1 MTEPLCRSLTATTKT
16 EEGGV
21 FVHLRVNETKHG
33 RWRDEGSVDGL
44 CLVFKS
50 TNSGLAWP
58 PFSGSLIYPKWSIT
72 AAFSVAR

>member
-1 MTEPLCRSLTATTKT
+1 M
-16 EEGGV
+16 EEDGGV
-21 FVHLRVNETKHG
+21 FVRSQVNETKKQQQKTG
-33 RWRDEGSVDGL
+33 RWSDEGSPDGL

-58 PFSGSLIYPKWSIT
+58 PFSSSLIYHKWNVIT